1 MIKVIHMKNSSRMK
15 GTLKFIGA
23 AVGKFCLFSEY
34 HSEELTQIGGAGN
47 VNIDTIGAAS
57 TENLKEKDGAWS
69 KKHEMF

>member
-1 MIKVIHMKNSSRMK
+1 MK

-57 TENLKEKDGAWS
+57 TENLKEKDGTWS